1 MVYLT
6 RSQLVSENKW
16 KKAMEFAVKARGYIR
31 QDPLVVQA
39 DVLMGV
45 NGNLSRL
52 NYFIVF
58 KDLADEEK
66 WTEKTGQ
73 DAEYQKL
80 LQESFTVSVPN
91 SAEDNLYRTLP

>member
-6 RSQLVSENKW
+6 RSQLVSESKW
-16 KKAMEFAVKARGYIR
+16 KEALEFAVKARDYIR
-31 QDPLVVQA
+31 KDPLVAQA

-52 NYFIVF
+52 NYFVVF
-58 KDLADEEK
+58 KSLADEEK

-73 DAEYQKL
+73 DPEYQKL
-80 LQESFTVSVPN
+80 LQESFSVSVPN